1 MTVSIILQ
9 PMYTAHVMNER
20 SKIVLNNIYS
30 ADCCDGVTV

>member
-20 SKIVLNNIYS
+20 SKIVLNNYS